1 MTAIG
6 PDMNWQPL
14 DSKMFLAAA
23 YDADRQILY
32 LRFRSQDVYR
42 YFEFPDDRY
51 QEFLNA
57 ESRGRYFL
65 SHIRDRFRYER
76 MAKFRVA

>member
-1 MTAIG
+1 MIIIIKSAAG
-6 PDMNWQPL
+6 PTGR
-14 DSKMFLAAA
+14 
-23 YDADRQILY
+23 ADHNY

-65 SHIRDRFRYER
+65 SHIRDRFHHER
-76 MAKFRVA
+76 MAKLRVA